1 MPVRS
6 RIAVSR
12 AAASVNCQTV
22 CSITAAAQ
30 RGDQL
35 PVVVDGGPPPLRVGG
50 VHQHRHVAGG
60 VEQEPGQLDPAA
72 GLVEDPV
79 EAELEARDGLGVAGP
94 DGRGERVVDAIQL
107 VDLGVGD
114 VVGGRGGQLLGDG
127 RLQPEDVLDV
137 LAGERQHHVTAVRFQ
152 LHHALAA
159 QLQQGLAHRGD
170 ADAELGR
177 GLVEPD
183 EGARPQRAGHD
194 RGPQVP
200 RDLVGQLGPA
210 QRPPAPRLHGHR
222 CVHGACQGFQWL
234 GGTGFTF

>member
-1 MPVRS
+1 M
-6 RIAVSR
+6 VSASPDPT
-12 AAASVNCQTV
+12 AAASASLMRSSS
-22 CSITAAAQ
+22 SISVSVMWSVAAAASS
-30 RGDQL
+30 L
-35 PVVVDGGPPPLRVGG
+35 AMV
-50 VHQHRHVAGG
+50 
-60 VEQEPGQLDPAA
+60 
-72 GLVEDPV
+72 
-79 EAELEARDGLGVAGP
+79 
-94 DGRGERVVDAIQL
+94 
-107 VDLGVGD
+107 
-114 VVGGRGGQLLGDG
+114 
-127 RLQPEDVLDV
+127 QPEDVLDV